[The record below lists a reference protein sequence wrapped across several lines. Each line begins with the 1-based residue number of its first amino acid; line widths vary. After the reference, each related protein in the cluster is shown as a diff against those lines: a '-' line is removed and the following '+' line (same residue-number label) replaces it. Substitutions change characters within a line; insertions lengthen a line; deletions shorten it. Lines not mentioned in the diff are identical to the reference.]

1 MRDSISRRGILIAGG
16 GLLLGACGSAT
27 SSSAGARTTPTTSRS
42 SSTSKPGAT
51 PHGRASDTATA
62 SASGRIAPLPE
73 VKQWQPNTNDV
84 YPPAKL
90 TAVRRIE
97 ALGNTRETATQVI
110 DAQYGGIL
118 TDTASVLVVCRSW
131 RRRGEHITEGGATYD
146 VRLSRTGER
155 WRVTAIHPSQPGA
168 AARTLPT
175 AARDVLKNNRIALP
189 PAARADVES
198 GKVHVS
204 VLHAMLGLAET
215 YEIGVSV
222 VRSGHPIHVFGS
234 DRLSDHPRGRAFD
247 TWQINGHAVI
257 DPSTSRRL
265 VIGFMEAAASAGSYN
280 VGGPYL
286 LGSAPQ
292 YFSDNTHHDH
302 VHAGFLA

>member
-1 MRDSISRRGILIAGG
+1 MPATPRSTASD
-16 GLLLGACGSAT
+16 SAT
-27 SSSAGARTTPTTSRS
+27 AGASV
-42 SSTSKPGAT
+42 
-51 PHGRASDTATA
+51 
-62 SASGRIAPLPE
+62 RIAPLPA
-73 VKQWQPNTNDV
+73 VTKWQPNRNEV
-84 YPPAKL
+84 SPLAKL

-97 ALGNTRETATQVI
+97 ALGNTRLTATQVI

-118 TDTASVLVVCRSW
+118 TYSASVLVVCRSW
-131 RRRGEHITEGGATYD
+131 RRRGEHITDGGATYD
-146 VRLSRTGER
+146 VRLSRTGAR

-168 AARTLPT
+168 AARALPT
-175 AARDVLKNNRIALP
+175 AARDVLKNNRIVLP

-198 GKVHVS
+198 GEVHES

-215 YEIGVSV
+215 YDIGVSV

-234 DRLSDHPRGRAFD
+234 DRLSDHPRGLAFD
-247 TWQINGHAVI
+247 TWRINGHAVI
-257 DPSTSRRL
+257 DPDTSRRL
-265 VIGFMEAAASAGSYN
+265 VIGYMEAAASAGSYN

-302 VHAGFLA
+302 VHAGFTG